1 MSVLVKVS
9 LFCVKHWSCKH
20 CFKHE
25 WTLVFISFCI
35 FLSPSFKSQ
44 ITLASLPLAIIR
56 STKVLYMSSSFWLLG
71 VESCDLSQAEKE
83 RTTYLQSWANPQN
96 DNYFHSKFWVK
107 IVVSLCICSAVL
119 FLSAWEKSH
128 DSTPNSQ
135 K

>member
-9 LFCVKHWSCKH
+9 LFCVKQRSCKH

-56 STKVLYMSSSFWLLG
+56 SAKVLYMSSSFWLLG
-71 VESCDLSQAEKE
+71 VVSCDFFYAEKE
-83 RTTYLQSWANPQN
+83 RTACKTEQIHIMTTIYTQN
-96 DNYFHSKFWVK
+96 DNLGPF
-107 IVVSLCICSAVL
+107 
-119 FLSAWEKSH
+119 
-128 DSTPNSQ
+128 
-135 K
+135 